1 MADLACPLPFSA
13 ECPML
18 GSIPQALKESQ
29 APLKLSPTLAC
40 SVLMVFSSSRRWR
53 VKVSRGSAT
62 YHTPLARRNA
72 DREAP
77 ASVREDGTGHGGL
90 TLKGWQEGARATSRS
105 WANSGSMMA

>member
-53 VKVSRGSAT
+53 VKVSRGLSDVSHAACT
-62 YHTPLARRNA
+62 AQR
-72 DREAP
+72 
-77 ASVREDGTGHGGL
+77 GQGL
-90 TLKGWQEGARATSRS
+90 LQRA
-105 WANSGSMMA
+105 